1 METIVHKEERVS
13 DNQPFRFIDR
23 DKLTG
28 RSTGIS
34 FIGSTNEL
42 GRFNILRVGENSSYI
57 YLEDWYHTLSSLSTG
72 KVVLFI
78 VGLVCFPSS
87 FFTNSMVFL
96 F

>member
-1 METIVHKEERVS
+1 METIVHKEERAP

-28 RSTGIS
+28 RSTGIG
-34 FIGSTNEL
+34 FIKNTNVL

-72 KVVLFI
+72 KVLLLI
-78 VGLVCFPSS
+78 VSLVCFS
-87 FFTNSMVFL
+87 FFL
-96 F
+96 FT